1 MDYQKLN
8 GLVENLQT
16 NRRILCLIT
25 MDMEKIKKEK
35 TSLEKVKWV
44 KRKKDNG

>member
-1 MDYQKLN
+1 
-8 GLVENLQT
+8 
-16 NRRILCLIT
+16 

>member
-1 MDYQKLN
+1 MPYHYGHGKD
-8 GLVENLQT
+8 
-16 NRRILCLIT
+16 
-25 MDMEKIKKEK
+25 KKEK